1 MGVAIL
7 KKCGEMLYFAG
18 IVAHLLDFLKKYN
31 LRFPEGKTY
40 EDNPFNLAA
49 FFLTDRINFLQYEGY
64 YQLVHLDSITTCKIK
79 QNEVPY
85 SELEQSA

>member
-1 MGVAIL
+1 MRI
-7 KKCGEMLYFAG
+7 
-18 IVAHLLDFLKKYN
+18 IHLIWLH
-31 LRFPEGKTY
+31 
-40 EDNPFNLAA
+40 